1 MAHAPVPI
9 DDRLGA
15 EAADVVTSREMTV
28 DACWRHLDDTA
39 CGRVVLVHHG
49 RPVDVP
55 VNHVV
60 DSRTI
65 VFRTGAASP
74 LGLLP
79 SRESVRFKVD
89 DASTSTGRSVLV
101 VGEIERVEAHVREQI
116 DPAPAPWAP
125 GRVETWMR
133 IVPTS
138 VTGRELTRSAVRD
151 HGLLLDAAP
160 G

>member
-1 MAHAPVPI
+1 M
-9 DDRLGA
+9 
-15 EAADVVTSREMTV
+15 TSREMTV

-39 CGRVVLVHHG
+39 SGRVVLVHHG
-49 RPVDVP
+49 RPLDVP

-60 DSRTI
+60 DGRTI

-79 SRESVRFKVD
+79 SREPVRFEVD

-101 VGEIERVEAHVREQI
+101 VGEIERVEPHVREQI
-116 DPAPAPWAP
+116 DPAPAPWAS
-125 GRVETWMR
+125 GRVEAWMR

-138 VTGRELTRSAVRD
+138 VTGRELTRSSASD
-151 HGLLLDAAP
+151 HGLLLDEAP

>member
-1 MAHAPVPI
+1 M
-9 DDRLGA
+9 
-15 EAADVVTSREMTV
+15 TSREMTN

-39 CGRVVLVHHG
+39 NGRVVLVHHG
-49 RPVDVP
+49 RPLDVP

-60 DSRTI
+60 DGRTI
-65 VFRTGAASP
+65 VFRTGVASP

-79 SRESVRFKVD
+79 SREPVRFEVD
-89 DASTSTGRSVLV
+89 DGETSTSTGWSVLV
-101 VGEIERVEAHVREQI
+101 AGEIERVEPHARDQI

-125 GRVETWMR
+125 GRVEAWMR

-138 VTGRELTRSAVRD
+138 VTGLELTRPSVRN

>member
-1 MAHAPVPI
+1 M
-9 DDRLGA
+9 
-15 EAADVVTSREMTV
+15 TSREMTV

-39 CGRVVLVHHG
+39 SGRVVLVHHG
-49 RPVDVP
+49 RPLDVP
-55 VNHVV
+55 VHHVV
-60 DSRTI
+60 DGRTI

-79 SRESVRFKVD
+79 SREPVRFEVD
-89 DASTSTGRSVLV
+89 DASTATGRSVLV

-125 GRVETWMR
+125 GRVEAWMR

-138 VTGRELTRSAVRD
+138 VTGRELTLSAVRD
-151 HGLLLDAAP
+151 HVLLLVAAP

>member
-1 MAHAPVPI
+1 M
-9 DDRLGA
+9 
-15 EAADVVTSREMTV
+15 TSREMTV

-39 CGRVVLVHHG
+39 SGRVVLVHHG
-49 RPVDVP
+49 RPLDVP
-55 VNHVV
+55 VHHVV
-60 DSRTI
+60 DGRTI

-79 SRESVRFKVD
+79 SREPVRFEVD
-89 DASTSTGRSVLV
+89 DASTATGRSVLV

-125 GRVETWMR
+125 GRVEAWMR

-138 VTGRELTRSAVRD
+138 VTGRELTLSAVRD
-151 HGLLLDAAP
+151 HVLLLDAAP

>member
-1 MAHAPVPI
+1 M
-9 DDRLGA
+9 
-15 EAADVVTSREMTV
+15 TSREMTD

-39 CGRVVLVHHG
+39 SGRVVLVHHG
-49 RPVDVP
+49 RPLDVP

-60 DSRTI
+60 DGRTI

-79 SRESVRFKVD
+79 SREPVRFEVD
-89 DASTSTGRSVLV
+89 DASTSTGWSVLV
-101 VGEIERVEAHVREQI
+101 AGEIERVEAHVRDQI

-125 GRVETWMR
+125 GRVEAWMR

-138 VTGRELTRSAVRD
+138 VTGLELTRPSARD
-151 HGLLLDAAP
+151 HGLPLDAAL